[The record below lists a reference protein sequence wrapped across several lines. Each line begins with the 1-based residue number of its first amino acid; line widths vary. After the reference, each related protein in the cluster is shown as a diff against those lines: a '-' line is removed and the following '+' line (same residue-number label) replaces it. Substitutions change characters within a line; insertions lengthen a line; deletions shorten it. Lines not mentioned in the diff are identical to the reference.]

1 MFWIVGG
8 LVACVLAFILNPV
21 RAMLNSL
28 IIIAFLIGAYG
39 WVGVVGGSGYQSEGS
54 MIALAMLGTIGWI
67 ALLVAKVRTAS
78 D

>member
-39 WVGVVGGSGYQSEGS
+39 WIGVVGGSGYQSEGS